1 MIDFKKGPFVMKDGK
16 PQDADIFKDELSQE
30 SEDRTDKVIYLREL
44 NKKAKSEKAK
54 RVVTE
59 SMSTLMESFK

>member
-1 MIDFKKGPFVMKDGK
+1 MKDFKKGPFVMKDGK
-16 PQDADIFKDELSQE
+16 PQDADLFKDELSQE

-44 NKKAKSEKAK
+44 NKKAKEEKSK

-59 SMSTLMESFK
+59 SMTSLMESFK